1 LIIIDICVTKK
12 GSQYFIYDH
21 LKNVMATND
30 IFTF

>member
-21 LKNVMATND
+21 LKTLTRQ
-30 IFTF
+30 IFGNM